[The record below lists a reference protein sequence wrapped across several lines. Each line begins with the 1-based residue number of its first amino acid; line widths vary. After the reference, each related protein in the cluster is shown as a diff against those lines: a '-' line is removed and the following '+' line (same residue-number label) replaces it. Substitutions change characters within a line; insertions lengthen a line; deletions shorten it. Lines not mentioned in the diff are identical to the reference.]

1 MIGWNSHVFSHPP
14 IPVDTEQIQPGAAI
28 GLSLPTGNTFSALD
42 VGNHHH
48 WVTCPQS
55 IGISAN
61 LFNLTG

>member
-1 MIGWNSHVFSHPP
+1 
-14 IPVDTEQIQPGAAI
+14 VDTEQIQPGAAI